1 MSGVVKG
8 QKKVTLHQL
17 RSVPV
22 TNSGIDIEAWRN
34 RLITVHEEADH
45 SEGPT
50 ICDDNG
56 FLMTNNEMNNLFWTV
71 LEELYLESPDDFPK
85 DISSIDL
92 IRVRI
97 NIYRTLRHSASTQT
111 KHEGI
116 TEDDQNIV
124 CRWRKKQYSKGKAPV
139 EQLHI
144 GYLEQE
150 FLNEVFAHFTIK
162 M

>member
-1 MSGVVKG
+1 MFKATTIPKRNKWVMAGAYISISYVLALRGNEGFMLDIKELLKNKGLKKNIVWLTLSGVVKG

-34 RLITVHEEADH
+34 RLITVHEEAGR
-45 SEGPT
+45 SEGPA

-85 DISSIDL
+85 DIFSID
-92 IRVRI
+92 
-97 NIYRTLRHSASTQT
+97 
-111 KHEGI
+111 
-116 TEDDQNIV
+116 
-124 CRWRKKQYSKGKAPV
+124 
-139 EQLHI
+139 HI
-144 GYLEQE
+144 
-150 FLNEVFAHFTIK
+150 
-162 M
+162 